1 MIVPSIDIMG
11 GRAVQL
17 RRGKEFVL
25 DGGDPI
31 ARLEEFSVAG
41 EVAVVD
47 LDAAL
52 GRGSNA
58 DLVRD
63 LVRRAPCRVGG
74 GIRDL
79 DSARRWLDAGAVQVM
94 IGTAATPEFCGA
106 LPRERVIAA
115 VDAERGKIVVD
126 GWRTKTGVSVL
137 ERVRELAPTVGGF
150 LFTQVEKEGAM
161 GGFDGAAVESV
172 VRAAAGAG
180 ARVTAAGGIT
190 TATDIAELDRIGADA
205 QVGMALYTGRLSLGD
220 AVAAPLVPSPPDPL
234 SPSPVGSGQAL
245 SGEGGRRVWPTVV
258 CDETGRTLG
267 LVWSTRES
275 LARAVAERRGIY
287 WSRSRQ
293 SMWVKGATSGN
304 SQQLVR
310 VDLDCDRDALR
321 FTVRQAGAGFCH
333 LNRPSCWNSEF
344 DLVDLERTLAD
355 RMLRP
360 LNGSGTSQLLAD
372 PALLAAK
379 LREEADELARAQSS
393 EDVVRETADVFYMAL
408 VALVRGG
415 GTLDDVRA
423 ELARRH
429 GAVSRR
435 PMARKTPAC

>member
-25 DGGDPI
+25 DGGDPRE
-31 ARLEEFSVAG
+31 RLEEFSIAG

-52 GRGSNA
+52 GRGGSSNA
-58 DLVRD
+58 ALIQDLA
-63 LVRRAPCRVGG
+63 RRAPCRVGG

-94 IGTAATPEFCGA
+94 IGTAATAEFCGA

-115 VDAERGKIVVD
+115 VDAELGEVVID
-126 GWRTKTGVSVL
+126 GWRTKTGVPVL
-137 ERVRELAPTVGGF
+137 ERVHTLAPVVGGF
-150 LFTQVEKEGAM
+150 LFTQVEKEGEM
-161 GGFDGAAVESV
+161 GGFDCAAVEAV
-172 VRAAAGAG
+172 VRAAAG

-190 TATDIAELDRIGADA
+190 TATEVAELDRIGADA

-220 AVAAPLVPSPPDPL
+220 AVAALLARPLP
-234 SPSPVGSGQAL
+234 
-245 SGEGGRRVWPTVV
+245 GEVWPTVV
-258 CDETGRTLG
+258 CDEAGRTLG

-275 LARAVAERRGIY
+275 LARAVAARRGIY

-293 SMWVKGATSGN
+293 SIWEKGATSGN
-304 SQQLVR
+304 AQQLLR

-333 LNRPSCWNSEF
+333 LNRVSCWPGEF
-344 DLVDLERTLAD
+344 DLADLERTLAD
-355 RMLRP
+355 RIARP
-360 LNGSGTSQLLAD
+360 VTGSGTARLLAD
-372 PALLAAK
+372 PKLLAAK
-379 LREEADELARAQSS
+379 LREEADELARAESAS
-393 EDVVRETADVFYMAL
+393 DVVGETADVFYMAL
-408 VALVRGG
+408 VALARGG
-415 GTLDDVRA
+415 GTLADVRA

-429 GAVSRR
+429 RAVSRR
-435 PMARKTPAC
+435 PMVGKTPAC

>member
-25 DGGDPI
+25 DGGDPV
-31 ARLEEFSVAG
+31 ARLEEFSLAG

-58 DLVRD
+58 AIIRD
-63 LVRRAPCRVGG
+63 LATRAPCRVGG

-94 IGTAATPEFCGA
+94 IGTAATPDFCGA

-115 VDAERGKIVVD
+115 VDAERGEIVVD
-126 GWRTKTGVSVL
+126 GWRTKTGVPVL
-137 ERVRELAPTVGGF
+137 ERVRALAPTVGGF
-150 LFTQVEKEGAM
+150 LFTQVEREGEM
-161 GGFDGAAVESV
+161 GGFDCAAIEAV
-172 VRAAAGAG
+172 VRAAAG

-190 TATDIAELDRIGADA
+190 TATEVGELDRLGADA
-205 QVGMALYTGRLSLGD
+205 QVGMALYTSRLSLGD
-220 AVAAPLVPSPPDPL
+220 AVAAPLAKPL
-234 SPSPVGSGQAL
+234 P
-245 SGEGGRRVWPTVV
+245 GEVWPTVV
-258 CDETGRTLG
+258 CDEAGRTLG

-275 LARAVAERRGIY
+275 LVRAVTERRGIY

-293 SMWVKGATSGN
+293 SLWVKGETSGN

-333 LNRPSCWNSEF
+333 LNRPSCWPSEF
-344 DLVDLERTLAD
+344 DLPDLERTLAD
-355 RMLRP
+355 RIARP
-360 LNGSGTSQLLAD
+360 VTGSGTARLLAD
-372 PALLAAK
+372 PTLLAAK
-379 LREEADELARAQSS
+379 LREEADELARAKSS

-408 VALVRGG
+408 VALARGG
-415 GTLDDVRA
+415 GTLADVRA

-429 GAVSRR
+429 RAVSRR
-435 PMARKTPAC
+435 PMVGKTPVC

>member
-1 MIVPSIDIMG
+1 MIVPSIDIAK

-31 ARLEEFSVAG
+31 ERLEEFAIAG
-41 EVAVVD
+41 DVAVVD

-58 DLVRD
+58 ALIQD

-79 DSARRWLDAGAVQVM
+79 DTARRWLDAGATQVM

-106 LPRERVIAA
+106 LPRKRVIAA
-115 VDAERGKIVVD
+115 VDAERGEIVVD
-126 GWRTKTGVSVL
+126 GWRTKTGVPVL
-137 ERVRELAPTVGGF
+137 ERVGELAPVVGGF

-161 GGFDGAAVESV
+161 GGFDGAAVEAV
-172 VRAAAGAG
+172 VRAAAG

-190 TATDIAELDRIGADA
+190 TATDVAELDRMGADA
-205 QVGMALYTGRLSLGD
+205 QVGMALYTGRLSLGE
-220 AVAAPLVPSPPDPL
+220 AVAAPLVKPL
-234 SPSPVGSGQAL
+234 P
-245 SGEGGRRVWPTVV
+245 GEVWPTVV
-258 CDETGRTLG
+258 ADEAGRTLG

-293 SMWVKGATSGN
+293 SIWVKGETSGN

-344 DLVDLERTLAD
+344 DLADLERTLAD
-355 RMLRP
+355 RMAGP
-360 LNGSGTSQLLAD
+360 VNGSGTSQLLAD

-379 LREEADELARAQSS
+379 LREEADELAQAQSS

-415 GTLDDVRA
+415 GTLEGVRA

>member
-1 MIVPSIDIMG
+1 MIVPSIDIIG

-41 EVAVVD
+41 DVAVVD
-47 LDAAL
+47 LDAAF

-58 DLVRD
+58 ELIRD

-79 DSARRWLDAGAVQVM
+79 DNARRWLDAGAMQVM
-94 IGTAATPEFCGA
+94 IGTAATPEFCAA

-115 VDAERGKIVVD
+115 VDAERGEVVVD
-126 GWRTKTGVSVL
+126 GWRTKTGVPVV
-137 ERVRELAPTVGGF
+137 ERVRALAPVVGGF

-161 GGFDGAAVESV
+161 GGFDRAAVEAV
-172 VRAAAGAG
+172 VGAAGG

-190 TATDIAELDRIGADA
+190 TATDIAELDRMGADS
-205 QVGMALYTGRLSLGD
+205 QVGMALYTGNLALGE
-220 AVAAPLVPSPPDPL
+220 AIAAPLTKPL
-234 SPSPVGSGQAL
+234 PGD
-245 SGEGGRRVWPTVV
+245 VWPTVV
-258 CDETGRTLG
+258 CDEAGRTLG

-293 SMWVKGATSGN
+293 SLWVKGETSGN
-304 SQQLVR
+304 AQQLVR

-321 FTVRQAGAGFCH
+321 LTVRQSGAGFCH
-333 LNRPSCWNSEF
+333 LNRRSCWPSEF
-344 DLVDLERTLAD
+344 DLSDLEGTLAD
-355 RMLRP
+355 RIARP
-360 LNGSGTSQLLAD
+360 VEGSGTAQLLANRD
-372 PALLAAK
+372 LLAAK
-379 LREEADELARAQSS
+379 LREEAEKLAQAASPG
-393 EDVVRETADVFYMAL
+393 DVVRETADVFYMAL
-408 VALVRGG
+408 VALARGG
-415 GTLDDVRA
+415 GTLADVRA

-429 GAVSRR
+429 RAVSRR
-435 PMARKTPAC
+435 PMARKG